1 MAHFAREEQQ
11 VREENLRLQRK
22 LQLEVER
29 REQLC
34 RNLSES
40 ESSLEMEDERHFN
53 ELSSSSSSTA
63 QNMLRGRTVSSP
75 VGYPHPSAGRPISP
89 AVSKRNC
96 KDFFF

>member
-53 ELSSSSSSTA
+53 ELNSSG
-63 QNMLRGRTVSSP
+63 QNMLRGRTASSP
-75 VGYPHPSAGRPISP
+75 VGYPHPSVMRPISP
-89 AVSKRNC
+89 ALSRREKITVNFC
-96 KDFFF
+96 